1 MRKSENPLK
10 GFWGNNQDFKHPF
23 NHKYNEP
30 DSDRGASDEGWGT
43 PKPRDDSRFRRRGI
57 KLW

>member
-10 GFWGNNQDFKHPF
+10 GFWGNNQDYKYPF
-23 NHKYNEP
+23 NHKYDEP
-30 DSDRGASDEGWGT
+30 DSDRGASDEGWET
-43 PKPRDDSRFRRRGI
+43 PKPRDDSRFKRRGM